1 MKLSERKKLDIL
13 TAAEKLFCEQ
23 GVEHTSMVEI
33 AQVANVSKRTLY
45 NHFEHKGLLFAAIL
59 ASNKEQL
66 TNTQVVEFDKN
77 QSLEAQ
83 LTAIARSEVDLL
95 KSAQFI
101 RIAKMALD
109 QMMKDPELSA
119 SLSSMK
125 VGCSSYF
132 ETFLLD
138 AKKAGWL
145 LIEDVEFASK
155 QFVYQLKSFVF
166 YPHLYNFDVPT
177 KEQEA
182 FIIEQTVKMFI
193 ARYTF
198 K

>member
-13 TAAEKLFCEQ
+13 TAAEKLFCEK

-66 TNTQVVEFDKN
+66 TNTQVVEFDENKG
-77 QSLEAQ
+77 LDEQ
-83 LTAIARSEVDLL
+83 LKSIARSEVNLL
-95 KSAQFI
+95 KSDQFI

-119 SLSSMK
+119 SLSTMK
-125 VGCSSYF
+125 VGCSSYL
-132 ETFLLD
+132 EAFLLNAD
-138 AKKAGWL
+138 KAGWL
-145 LIEDVEFASK
+145 SIEDVEFASK

-177 KEQEA
+177 VEQEA
-182 FIIEQTVKMFI
+182 YIIDQTVQMFI
-193 ARYTF
+193 ARYTA